1 MKVDQ
6 ITELERL
13 VDELMK
19 TKPNQSHVQT
29 YMKSAGLS
37 YSTDPVE
44 QLSSVLSYLQT
55 RRETSKEMKPKV
67 RDGGPSDEPTV

>member
-6 ITELERL
+6 IAQLERL

-19 TKPNQSHVQT
+19 TKPNQSNVQT
-29 YMKSAGLS
+29 YMKMAGLA
-37 YSTDPVE
+37 YTTDPVE

-55 RRETSKEMKPKV
+55 NRSLVKSKV
-67 RDGGPSDEPTV
+67 REDEPSI

>member
-6 ITELERL
+6 IADLERL

-19 TKPNQSHVQT
+19 SKPNQSQVQT
-29 YMKSAGLS
+29 YMKSAGLN
-37 YSTDPVE
+37 YSADPVE

-55 RRETSKEMKPKV
+55 RREIKSKV
-67 RDGGPSDEPTV
+67 REDEPTI

>member
-6 ITELERL
+6 IADLERL

-19 TKPNQSHVQT
+19 SKPNQSQVQT
-29 YMKSAGLS
+29 YMRSAGLS
-37 YSTDPVE
+37 YTSDPVE

-55 RRETSKEMKPKV
+55 RREMKPKV
-67 RDGGPSDEPTV
+67 RDGGKADEPSL

>member
-6 ITELERL
+6 IAELERL

-19 TKPNQSHVQT
+19 TKPNQSQIQT

-55 RRETSKEMKPKV
+55 RRDLKPKV
-67 RDGGPSDEPTV
+67 RDEEPTV

>member
-6 ITELERL
+6 IAELERL

-19 TKPNQSHVQT
+19 TKPNQSQVQT
-29 YMKSAGLS
+29 YMRSAGLS

-55 RRETSKEMKPKV
+55 RRELKPKV
-67 RDGGPSDEPTV
+67 RSEGKPDEPTI